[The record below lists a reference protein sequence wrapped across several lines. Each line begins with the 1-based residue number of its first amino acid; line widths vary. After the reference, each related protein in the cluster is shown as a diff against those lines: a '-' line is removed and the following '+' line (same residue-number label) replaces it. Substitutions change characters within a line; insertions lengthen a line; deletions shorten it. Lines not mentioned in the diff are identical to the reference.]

1 MNRQVIGSAITRTL
15 VILII
20 AVAAA
25 ASGLYL
31 LGKNE
36 LIEIGVI
43 LAAIVSLLIAPI
55 SSYRVLSLIQQLE
68 ETRQRL
74 EDISTHDY
82 LTGIYNRRF
91 IVEQASTILALGLR
105 HGFPVSLIMLDID
118 RFKQVNDTHGHATG
132 IDPGNRHFW
141 SVWWRKVHRVH
152 ATYTARRCGQACQ
165 PYP

>member
-55 SSYRVLSLIQQLE
+55 SSYRVLSSWKKHANALR
-68 ETRQRL
+68 TSAR
-74 EDISTHDY
+74 T
-82 LTGIYNRRF
+82 
-91 IVEQASTILALGLR
+91 TI
-105 HGFPVSLIMLDID
+105 
-118 RFKQVNDTHGHATG
+118 
-132 IDPGNRHFW
+132 
-141 SVWWRKVHRVH
+141 
-152 ATYTARRCGQACQ
+152 
-165 PYP
+165 